1 MEYAAGFAFG
11 LLIFQALFM
20 KDMMGIS
27 YGKTLRSSFLPE
39 WMSMNAMMAG
49 MLPTM
54 VILITHDMRAM
65 QATSPWFWVSMSA
78 ATLVGV
84 VCGVSRELLASKK

>member
-39 WMSMNAMMAG
+39 WMSMNAMVAG